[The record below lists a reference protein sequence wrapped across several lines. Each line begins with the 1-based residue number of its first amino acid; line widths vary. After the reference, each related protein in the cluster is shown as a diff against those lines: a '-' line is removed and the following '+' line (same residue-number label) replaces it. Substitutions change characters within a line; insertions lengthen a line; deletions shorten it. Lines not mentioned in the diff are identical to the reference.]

1 VARPRTSLTERFWS
15 KVDRKDQGDCWP
27 WLGWRDGDGYGQISI
42 GGAKGRRIRATA
54 AAWLLTYGE
63 MPTNQV
69 LHRCDNPPCVR
80 PDHLF
85 SGTAKD
91 NAADRGRKGRTA
103 RGKRRPETVV
113 RGERQR
119 RAKLTDEAVR
129 EIRARF
135 DKGETRQELAREF
148 GVSWTVVDG
157 VVKRTLWSHV
167 A

>member
-69 LHRCDNPPCVR
+69 LHRCDNPSCVNAS
-80 PDHLF
+80 HLF
-85 SGTAKD
+85 LGTQADNMRDMVAKGRKYLM
-91 NAADRGRKGRTA
+91 RGRLN
-103 RGKRRPETVV
+103 
-113 RGERQR
+113 R
-119 RAKLTDEAVR
+119 RAKLNDASVR
-129 EIRARF
+129 AIRSSTLSN
-135 DKGETRQELAREF
+135 GVLASAF
-148 GVSWTVVDG
+148 GVSPSVISEVRSRKAWGHVD
-157 VVKRTLWSHV
+157 
-167 A
+167 